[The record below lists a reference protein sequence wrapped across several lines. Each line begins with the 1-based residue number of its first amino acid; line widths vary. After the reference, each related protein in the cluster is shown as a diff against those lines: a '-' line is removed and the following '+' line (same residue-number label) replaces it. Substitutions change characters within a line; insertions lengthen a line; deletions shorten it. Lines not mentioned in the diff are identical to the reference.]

1 MRQCLLLLIPAN
13 ALESGK
19 PGHYNPLAGTGFPKH
34 PVVILFWHPPLL
46 IWQRRRGREE
56 GKLVCNVCSPQKL
69 QSVGD
74 EAGDGDEGVAEL
86 SSNSSSEAWHTP
98 NL

>member
-34 PVVILFWHPPLL
+34 PVVILFRHPPPSPHMAEEK
-46 IWQRRRGREE
+46 REGGGRTCV
-56 GKLVCNVCSPQKL
+56 LRV
-69 QSVGD
+69 
-74 EAGDGDEGVAEL
+74 L
-86 SSNSSSEAWHTP
+86 SSKAAECR
-98 NL
+98 